1 MKKDKL
7 FGKDKPVE
15 EMEFNH
21 ANFNFGLYAEF
32 IKNYSQSIYADEI
45 RKARSC
51 EDLKLNDLGYKCDDL
66 INQNGNMLPI
76 ETEDIVTGEF
86 KYN

>member
-1 MKKDKL
+1 MK
-7 FGKDKPVE
+7 KDKPVE
-15 EMEFNH
+15 EMKFNH
-21 ANFNFGLYAEF
+21 TNFNFGLYAKF
-32 IKNYSQSIYADEI
+32 IENYSQSIYADEI